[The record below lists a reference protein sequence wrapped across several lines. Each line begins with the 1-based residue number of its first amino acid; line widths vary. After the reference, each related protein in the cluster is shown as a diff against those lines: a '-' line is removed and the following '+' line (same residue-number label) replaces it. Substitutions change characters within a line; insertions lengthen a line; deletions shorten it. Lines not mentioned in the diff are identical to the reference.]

1 MFRSH
6 AEDHIGAGLAGFGCP
21 YWPTTPPYAPMDFV
35 RAAILG
41 IVQGLSE
48 FLPISSSGHL
58 ILVPA
63 LFKWPD
69 QGLPFDVGLHVGTLV
84 ALLAYFWRDWLR
96 MIRAGLLDLKAHGF
110 AMRQYA
116 EDSQLLWLLA
126 LGSVPAAV
134 VGLLFNH
141 WIEENVRQAWLVAL
155 TLGAVGVVLF
165 LADRAGRRDRALS
178 SLGVLD
184 AVIIG
189 CAQACALIPG
199 VSRSG
204 ATISAAMFRDFTRS
218 DAARFAFLLGTPAF
232 VGAALLKAKDLSHES
247 SHQWN
252 ELAVGFAFSA
262 VVGFMV
268 IHWLLR
274 FLRTRSL
281 VPFAVYRWGV
291 AILTL
296 VIAGLRVA

>member
-1 MFRSH
+1 
-6 AEDHIGAGLAGFGCP
+6 
-21 YWPTTPPYAPMDFV
+21 MDFV

-41 IVQGLSE
+41 IVQGLAE

-69 QGLPFDVGLHVGTLV
+69 QGLSFDVGLHVGTLL
-84 ALLAYFWRDWLR
+84 ALLLYFWRDWVR
-96 MIRAGLLDLKAHGF
+96 MIRSGLVDLKDHGF
-110 AMRQYA
+110 AMRHYT

-126 LGSVPAAV
+126 LGSAPAAV
-134 VGLLFNH
+134 FGLLFNH
-141 WIEENVRQAWLVAL
+141 WLEENVRQAWLVAL
-155 TLGAVGVVLF
+155 TLGFVGIILF
-165 LADRAGRRDRALS
+165 LADRVGARNRTMS
-178 SLGVLD
+178 SVGVVD
-184 AVIIG
+184 AIIIG

-204 ATISAAMFRDFTRS
+204 ATISAAMFRDFARN

-232 VGAALLKAKDLSHES
+232 VGAALLKAKDLSQES
-247 SHQWN
+247 SHQWG

-262 VVGFMV
+262 VVGFLV

-291 AILTL
+291 AIVTL
-296 VIAGLRVA
+296 VIAGIRVA